1 MSAIPCYS
9 AIFGTHTSIDSNS
22 AVSDSKQNFL
32 DNFPRYS
39 RTLCSRHLLRTL
51 ERFPRTAP
59 LGVTWH
65 IVIPIEENDHLTASE
80 AATIAASASTH
91 YSLLATVGYKLK
103 RKY

>member
-1 MSAIPCYS
+1 MFEVRKFFVRTDRTQGLSEQ
-9 AIFGTHTSIDSNS
+9 FGEPTCQSW
-22 AVSDSKQNFL
+22 
-32 DNFPRYS
+32 P
-39 RTLCSRHLLRTL
+39 SRHLLRTL

-91 YSLLATVGYKLK
+91 YSLLDTVGYKLN